1 MGFPIKGVKI
11 SSNTDLVREKG
22 VGRNVL
28 AHLQTGNK
36 PASELIVI
44 GAHALTTSDVD
55 RPVREPRVNA
65 EKKSIMVQM
74 TMLGHGSTV
83 RNCRISR

>member
-1 MGFPIKGVKI
+1 MMGFPIKGVKI

-44 GAHALTTSDVD
+44 GAHV
-55 RPVREPRVNA
+55 
-65 EKKSIMVQM
+65 
-74 TMLGHGSTV
+74 
-83 RNCRISR
+83 